1 MRGTVILMNTKT
13 TIKTYSEVILLPT
26 FVERYRYLKIGG
38 MVGEETF
45 GYDRYLNQ
53 TLYRS
58 SEWKRFRRDMIL
70 RDRGFDLA
78 HDDYEIVGKILV
90 HHIDPITPRD
100 VIRRDPKIF
109 DPENVICVSLATH
122 NAIHYGDESLLML
135 DPIVRTKNDTCP
147 WRRD

>member
-1 MRGTVILMNTKT
+1 MVIRMITKT
-13 TIKTYSEVILLPT
+13 SIKTYSELIMIPT
-26 FVERYRYLKIGG
+26 FLERYRYLKIGG
-38 MVGEETF
+38 RVGEETF

-58 SEWKRFRRDMIL
+58 PEWKRFRRDMIL
-70 RDRGFDLA
+70 RDNGLDLA
-78 HDDYEIVGKILV
+78 CDGYEIVGKILV
-90 HHIDPITPRD
+90 HHIDPITPKD

-109 DPENVICVSLATH
+109 DPENVVCVSLNTH

-147 WRRD
+147 WKRN

>member
-1 MRGTVILMNTKT
+1 MQGLVIRMNTKIIT
-13 TIKTYSEVILLPT
+13 RTYSEAISLPT
-26 FVERYRYLKIGG
+26 FIERYRYLKLGG
-38 MVGEETF
+38 IIGEETF

-58 SEWKRFRRDMIL
+58 AEWKRFRRDIIL
-70 RDRGFDLA
+70 RDNGLDLA
-78 HDDYEIVGKILV
+78 CDGYELVGKILV

-109 DPENVICVSLATH
+109 DPENVICVSLNTH

-147 WRRD
+147 WKRN

>member
-1 MRGTVILMNTKT
+1 MITKT
-13 TIKTYSEVILLPT
+13 SIKTYSELIMIPT
-26 FVERYRYLKIGG
+26 FLERYRYLKIGG
-38 MVGEETF
+38 RIGEDTF

-58 SEWKRFRRDMIL
+58 PEWKRFRRDMIL
-70 RDRGFDLA
+70 RDSGLDLA
-78 HDDYEIVGKILV
+78 CDGYEICGKILV

-109 DPENVICVSLATH
+109 DPENVVCVSLNTH

-147 WRRD
+147 WKRN